1 MADNTFYGTSSYVV
15 RLMFDVYAQKDN
27 SFLGTETLFLG
38 KGEIVPEVYDAWMF
52 PSESKAVTTFQACY
66 RNLIS
71 NFIKEIYNAKV
82 LVRQWD
88 GFAHIDSI
96 YIRPGRI
103 EQLDPTEVNEVG
115 EERISFSTTKTKP
128 LPTKTLYKD

>member
-1 MADNTFYGTSSYVV
+1 MSDNIFIDTTSYVV

-38 KGEIVPEVYDAWMF
+38 KNEIVPEVYDAWMF
-52 PSESKAVTTFQACY
+52 PSESEAVTTFQSCY
-66 RNLIS
+66 RNLIG
-71 NFIKEIYNAKV
+71 NFIKETYNAKFFM
-82 LVRQWD
+82 RQWD

-96 YIRPGRI
+96 YIKIDRT
-103 EQLDPTEVNEVG
+103 EQLDPTEVNEVVVSN
-115 EERISFSTTKTKP
+115 IKTKP